1 MIPDNGVPTDEESIP
16 STFGGE
22 YANYVSVGSTQTEFY
37 IDFFHVNPTGDGG
50 EEVIPVR
57 RILISPMLIRGVIRA
72 LEQEVSS
79 YEMNYHMTLPTMES

>member
-1 MIPDNGVPTDEESIP
+1 MIDNDNVSTDEENIP
-16 STFGGE
+16 SAFEGE

-37 IDFFHVNPTGDGG
+37 IDFFHVNPVGDGG

-57 RILISPMLIRGVIRA
+57 RILVSPMLIRGVIRA